1 MRVRKNLLKL
11 DKSELQ
17 ALNDGFEALVAVE
30 GFGGYQHIAGVYGK
44 PGQPYR
50 PTTPYLFLPWHR
62 AYLLAFERVLNRLWP
77 QLSLAY
83 WDWTEPSSSI
93 KGIPGRLRKV
103 AYSDKDQGVW
113 LNQFCR
119 APIDC
124 IGHEYLTERRPGK
137 AADLRPLVEKVK
149 EALSQLRFEDFDSLM
164 EEASDGFRAWV
175 GGHMND
181 NDYAAYDPIFWFHHA
196 NIDRIWAQWQQAH
209 PEVAVP
215 ESLLDVTL
223 EPFAV
228 KVGQVLDLERLAYA
242 YE

>member
-1 MRVRKNLLKL
+1 MRIRKNLLTL
-11 DKSELQ
+11 DKTELQ

-44 PGQPYR
+44 PGEPNR
-50 PTTPYLFLPWHR
+50 PTAPYLFLPWHR

-77 QLSLAY
+77 GLSLAY
-83 WDWTEPSSSI
+83 WDWTDPKSSD
-93 KGIPGRLRKV
+93 KGIPGELRKV

-124 IGHEYLTERRPGK
+124 IGHEYLTERHPGK
-137 AADLRPLVEKVK
+137 PADLKVWGDK
-149 EALSQLRFEDFDSLM
+149 VRQAFSQPRFEDFSSAM

-181 NDYAAYDPIFWFHHA
+181 NDYAAYDPMFWFHQS
-196 NIDRIWAQWQQAH
+196 NMDRIWVQWQEAH
-209 PEVAVP
+209 REAVVP
-215 ESLLDVTL
+215 DPLLDATL

-228 KVGQVLDLERLAYA
+228 KVRDVLQVDRLGYA

>member
-1 MRVRKNLLKL
+1 MRLRKNLLKL

-17 ALNDGFEALVAVE
+17 ALNDGFEALVAIE

-50 PTTPYLFLPWHR
+50 PPSHLFLPWHR

-77 QLSLAY
+77 GLNLAY
-83 WDWTEPSSSI
+83 WDWTEPSFSVR
-93 KGIPGRLRKV
+93 GIPGRLRKV

-124 IGHEYLTERRPGK
+124 IGHEYLTERSPGK
-137 AADLRPLVEKVK
+137 AADLKPLAEKVQQ
-149 EALSQLRFEDFDSLM
+149 ALSQSRFEDFSSLM

-181 NDYAAYDPIFWFHHA
+181 DDYAAYDPMFWFHIA
-196 NIDRIWAQWQQAH
+196 NVDRIWLQWQQAQ
-209 PEVAVP
+209 PEASVP
-215 ESLLDVTL
+215 ESMLGATL

-228 KVGQVLDLERLAYA
+228 KVSEVLNVDRLAYA

>member
-1 MRVRKNLLKL
+1 MRIRKNLLKL
-11 DKSELQ
+11 DKRELQ

-44 PGQPYR
+44 PGQAYR
-50 PTTPYLFLPWHR
+50 PPAHLFLPWHR
-62 AYLLAFERVLNRLWP
+62 AYLLSFERVLERLWP
-77 QLSLAY
+77 GVNLAY
-83 WDWTEPSSSI
+83 WDWTEPVASI

-103 AYSDKDQGVW
+103 AYADKDQGVW

-124 IGHEYLTERRPGK
+124 IGHEYLTERHPGK
-137 AADLRPLVEKVK
+137 AADLKPLAEKVQQ
-149 EALSQLRFEDFDSLM
+149 ALAQNSFADFNSLM
-164 EEASDGFRAWV
+164 EEASDGFRGWV

-181 NDYAAYDPIFWFHHA
+181 NDYAAYDPMFWFHHA
-196 NIDRIWAQWQQAH
+196 NVDRIWWQWQQAQ
-209 PEVAVP
+209 PEATVP
-215 ESLLDVTL
+215 ESLLDAVL

-228 KVGQVLDLERLAYA
+228 KVRDVLSADRLGYA